1 VIAVDDSIDGKMAK
15 LQLRKTAVVNNA
27 LSNEAGKKGNK
38 QLQEDL
44 ALIFGDD

>member
-1 VIAVDDSIDGKMAK
+1 MAR

-27 LSNEAGKKGNK
+27 LGGETGKKGNK

>member
-1 VIAVDDSIDGKMAK
+1 MAK
-15 LQLRKTAVVNNA
+15 LQLRKMAVVNNA
-27 LSNEAGKKGNK
+27 LGGEAGNKGNK